1 MPGKISVTGFEEQ
14 AKLGVTAV
22 CWFRTPHKAQPDL
35 PVWKRE
41 NPREHHQAQN
51 GGQLS
56 IYLGGAMKNPQKETS
71 QNQMQRMEQ
80 SITEFSSSAA
90 SLSTEADRAR
100 SIFGFG
106 RRILVP
112 PDEIHVV
119 TGDGRHSWIVSSERR
134 VYGQTADRP
143 SRYWL
148 NGLTQV
154 IKLKTVSFTVP
165 IRGNNDE
172 GVEAL
177 DNSKVSFKLWAH
189 AVAKLN
195 PDKAETAAQRVGL
208 ETTGLIKTIMEV
220 GKAELI
226 SAAATMGLQ
235 EIIAE
240 RQKLAEIAF
249 PKVNQ
254 ILAELG
260 YDLALLTVTK
270 LEGMAYHKLVEQA
283 ESRISKETSIAT
295 NLEQVAELDDDQARE
310 RHESEIRAET
320 EKKLASERLEA
331 EREVETATLNQ
342 QESLAIRRH
351 EVDVQQIERDKKAA
365 KTAHER
371 DLAKV
376 QLEQKI
382 GEGEAEKEAQIARL
396 KAERAAELR
405 AIQQK
410 KDAAIKLAE
419 AQAEAERL
427 AVEQAK
433 EIERKA
439 QRTEAEAK
447 RLEREELAAAER
459 AKEVALVE
467 ANQTGEALKVEADAE
482 ARSLQIKVDAET
494 KAELMKAEAEASAS
508 EKRAH
513 AAKIRAEATRAEAAA
528 PGLAD
533 AEVEAA
539 RVEVAEKQVSV
550 NRADGLAQAEV
561 AQAQAE
567 AEAGRLQ
574 KLKDVEIKAQRQLMA
589 LYEEAPVLVDLEKM
603 RMEYDHKERLA
614 SMQMEAYLKAF
625 EAVAPGIKVNIYGS
639 GNQTSRIFTDL
650 MSFSHGLRLLGEEVP
665 VIGNLID
672 GSTHGNGSGFQINKL
687 SQFMPYVQQVLG
699 EVNPRMFSSL
709 KVADLVERLEPVVAG
724 REDLSTALSNIK
736 EDASFRM
743 VGDIPIKPLLG
754 VLGFNFDETA
764 TADEAALA
772 VDDLDVN
779 EKEELITQILD

>member
-1 MPGKISVTGFEEQ
+1 MQ
-14 AKLGVTAV
+14 
-22 CWFRTPHKAQPDL
+22 
-35 PVWKRE
+35 
-41 NPREHHQAQN
+41 
-51 GGQLS
+51 
-56 IYLGGAMKNPQKETS
+56 NPQKEPTKG
-71 QNQMQRMEQ
+71 QLQRTEQ
-80 SITEFSSSAA
+80 SINEFSSSAQ
-90 SLSTEADRAR
+90 SLRTEADRAR

-119 TGDGRHSWIVSSERR
+119 TGDGRHNWMVSNERR

-165 IRGNNDE
+165 IRGSSE
-172 GVEAL
+172 QGVEAL
-177 DNSKVSFKLWAH
+177 DNSKVSFRLWAH

-195 PDKAETAAQRVGL
+195 PEKAETAAQRVGL

-226 SAAATMGLQ
+226 AAAATMGLQ

-254 ILAELG
+254 ILSELG

-270 LEGMAYHKLVEQA
+270 LDGMAYKKLVEQA

-295 NLEQVAELDDDQARE
+295 NLEQVAELEDDQSRE
-310 RHESEIRAET
+310 QHEAEIRAET
-320 EKKLASERLEA
+320 EKKLAAERLEA
-331 EREVETATLNQ
+331 EREVETTTLNQ

-351 EVDVQQIERDKKAA
+351 EVQVQQIDREKKAA

-376 QLEQKI
+376 QLEQQI
-382 GEGEAEKEAQIARL
+382 GEGEAEKEAQIAFL

-410 KDAAIKLAE
+410 RDAAIKLAE
-419 AQAEAERL
+419 AEAEAERL
-427 AVEQAK
+427 AIEQIK
-433 EIERKA
+433 ENERKA
-439 QRTEAEAK
+439 KRTEAEAL
-447 RLEREELAAAER
+447 RLQREELAAAER

-467 ANQTGEALKVEADAE
+467 ANQVGEALKVEADAE
-482 ARSLQIKVDAET
+482 ARSLQIKVDAEA
-494 KAELMKAEAEASAS
+494 KAELMKAEAEATAS

-513 AAKIRAEATRAEAAA
+513 AAKIRADATRAETAA
-528 PGLAD
+528 PGLAE
-533 AEVEAA
+533 AEVESA
-539 RVEVAEKQVSV
+539 RVEVAEKQVAV

-561 AQAQAE
+561 AAAQAD

-574 KLKDVEIKAQRQLMA
+574 KLKDVEIKAQKQLMA
-589 LYEEAPVLVDLEKM
+589 LYEEAPILVELEKM
-603 RMEYDHKERLA
+603 RMEYEHKERIA
-614 SMQMEAYLKAF
+614 NMQMDAYMKAF

-650 MSFSHGLRLLGEEVP
+650 MSFTHGLRLLGEEVP

-672 GSTHGNGSGFQINKL
+672 GVPGENGGGFQISKL
-687 SQFMPYVQQVLG
+687 SQFMPYIQQVLG

-724 REDLSTALSNIK
+724 REDLASALNGIK
-736 EDASFRM
+736 QDANFRM

-754 VLGFNFDETA
+754 VLGFNFDASTPADDASLSDETLE
-764 TADEAALA
+764 DESK
-772 VDDLDVN
+772 DDV
-779 EKEELITQILD
+779 ITQILD